1 VEAGIVERAGDR
13 LGIIMRI
20 ASQRCWER
28 AMRFGLIGFGAWGK
42 HHADAITRLPGLT
55 LAAIGCGSAESVR
68 AAQSSHPAARVTG
81 DWREVLS
88 MPDIDAIDVVTPN
101 HLHAEVAI
109 AAMRAGKDVL
119 VEKPMAISDAECRD
133 LLAAERETDRVVS
146 VGHELRQSAQWG
158 RIKTLI
164 DEEAIGA
171 PLFLN
176 FSLFRNF
183 YRPGAAG
190 WRYDPARVGSW
201 MLEEAIHYFD
211 LTLWYF
217 ARHGDPVSVRTYGS
231 ARPGRGDGMHDNV
244 TVVLRYADGAYATLN
259 HCVAGF
265 EHHVVLEIAGTDGA
279 IRTHWSGTMDRD
291 DRAGYDLRVQPRGF
305 AFERGVRECEHLAI
319 ERSGEVFEL
328 TEQIRLT
335 ADAFTERR
343 ALVSAHEA
351 RKRVLLCI
359 AAERSLAESR
369 EIELS
374 LT

>member
-1 VEAGIVERAGDR
+1 
-13 LGIIMRI
+13 
-20 ASQRCWER
+20 
-28 AMRFGLIGFGAWGK
+28 MRFGLIGFGAWGK
-42 HHADAITRLPGLT
+42 HHAHAITGLPGFT
-55 LAAIGCGSAESVR
+55 LAVIACGSDESAR
-68 AAQSSHPAARVTG
+68 AARSAFPEARVTN
-81 DWREVLS
+81 DWRELLAR
-88 MPDIDAIDVVTPN
+88 PDVDVVDVVAPN

-119 VEKPMAISDAECRD
+119 VEKPMAISVAECD
-133 LLAAERETDRVVS
+133 AMLAAERETGRLVS

-164 DEEAIGA
+164 DDDAIGD

-201 MLEEAIHYFD
+201 MLEEAVHYFD

-217 ARHGDPVSVRTYGS
+217 ARHGDPVSVRAYGS

-244 TVVLRYADGAYATLN
+244 TVVLQWADGAYATLN

-291 DRAGYDLRVQPRGF
+291 DRAAYELRVQPRGF
-305 AFERGVRECEHLAI
+305 AFERGVRECERLAI

-335 ADAFTERR
+335 AEAFAERR
-343 ALVSAHEA
+343 ALVSAREA
-351 RKRVLLCI
+351 RKRVMLCI
-359 AAERSLAESR
+359 AAERSLEEDR

-374 LT
+374 FT